1 MNDLVGT
8 WTLVSMIA
16 SDQATG
22 HEVHPWG
29 EAPVGRL
36 TYTGD
41 GRMSAVLA
49 AAARTISTASAS
61 NAPIEEQ
68 AQLFRK
74 LVAYAGR
81 YTVTAEEVVHHVEVA
96 ADPTWI
102 GKDERR
108 FIRLDGDRLLLTT
121 PPMTTSFAS
130 TPQVFTLVW
139 DRARAA

>member
-8 WTLVSMIA
+8 WTLVSMA
-16 SDQATG
+16 SRDQATG
-22 HEVHPWG
+22 EEVHPWG

-36 TYTGD
+36 SYTAD
-41 GRMSAVLA
+41 GRMTAVLTA
-49 AAARTISTASAS
+49 ADRTISTASAS
-61 NAPIEEQ
+61 NAPVEEQ

-108 FIRLDGDRLLLTT
+108 FIRLDADRLLLTT

-130 TPQVFTLVW
+130 TPQVFRLVW
-139 DRARAA
+139 ARAE